1 MLQEQSRDAVPQEL
15 SALIEL
21 QQGMQTGKVA
31 PTTPQ
36 GQPTVAAQMAGA
48 AQQQMAPQ
56 MAPQMPMGSPAV
68 NQVARQAGIAG
79 QIQAMQQQRAMQ
91 QAQNPQA
98 VAQMAAQMMQQQRP
112 QMMAAGGVASLNP
125 RIKGFAPGGIVGYAG
140 DDESMAVE
148 PEFGGGTPT
157 EAEEPRLYAPREG
170 RRMTVA
176 EMRAA
181 GYPEGYIQRRLQTEG
196 FAPRSATPQAAAP
209 SVARPAAQPSD
220 VSALR
225 EASRIPPDVQ
235 AARDVDGLAI
245 LQSELKKAQQ
255 RLAEGDP
262 RAQGDIDAVMREI
275 RRLSGAQVASPAR
288 PSSIAASGESAQPM
302 PVAEAASSNQLMAL
316 INSAMGNIEEMKK
329 AQQFVP
335 QVAKPEEGIP
345 LTLERIRVRNE
356 LARQL
361 GLDPDMLTK
370 QAQQTEEYYKRG
382 EEKLA
387 QRQAEL
393 EARAPTEG
401 RIRTLLGMRGRR
413 FSDVVAGG
421 AERGMAYDE
430 AVRQQVARFEDL
442 KMQMEGLR
450 IDKVNTLKQLKY
462 ATDMGEYDKAMQYRQ
477 KLLDIDA
484 AEKKAAGDAAKASAQ
499 MQTQLAQVVGQT
511 IQKPGELERVMAEYQ
526 RLKAT
531 DPEAAKQY
539 LEDIGVIRGAG
550 RPSSGERLQ
559 LDQLKAL
566 QKTYTEQAENML
578 LPKEQREQAAKMLK
592 QVNDQI
598 AKLSGLE
605 TGAASAP
612 MYAVN
617 PKTGERIMSTDG
629 GQTWSPVTPAR

>member
-79 QIQAMQQQRAMQ
+79 QIQAMRQQQMQ
-91 QAQNPQA
+91 QA
-98 VAQMAAQMMQQQRP
+98 MMQQAAQATQRP
-112 QMMAAGGVASLNP
+112 PMMAAGGVASLNP

-140 DDESMAVE
+140 DDESYAIEPGDGYYAEPRTAEEMRGRDPMEILRRAAQFASRNVQRDPETGEVIPRRTEQPAVV
-148 PEFGGGTPT
+148 T
-157 EAEEPRLYAPREG
+157 EAERQED
-170 RRMTVA
+170 M
-176 EMRAA
+176 
-181 GYPEGYIQRRLQTEG
+181 RRL
-196 FAPRSATPQAAAP
+196 
-209 SVARPAAQPSD
+209 VARSQERQAEL
-220 VSALR
+220 VGTK
-225 EASRIPPDVQ
+225 IPPEVQ
-235 AARDVDGLAI
+235 AARDRDRLAI
-245 LQSELKKAQQ
+245 LQAELADAQRRAAQ
-255 RLAEGDP
+255 GDP
-262 RAQGDIDAVMREI
+262 RAQGDIESLRKEI
-275 RRLSGAQVASPAR
+275 QRATTGTSGAPTPRPA
-288 PSSIAASGESAQPM
+288 PLATSGEAAQPM
-302 PVAEAASSNQLMAL
+302 PAAEAASSNQLMAL

-413 FSDVVAGG
+413 FSDVVAAG

-430 AVRQQVARFEDL
+430 AVRNQVARFEDL

-499 MQTQLAQVVGQT
+499 MQTQLAQVIGQT

-531 DPEAAKQY
+531 DPEAARQY

-550 RPSSGERLQ
+550 RPPSGERLQ

-598 AKLSGLE
+598 AKLSKLD

>member
-68 NQVARQAGIAG
+68 NQVAQQAGLAA
-79 QIQAMQQQRAMQ
+79 QIQAMRQQQMQ
-91 QAQNPQA
+91 QA
-98 VAQMAAQMMQQQRP
+98 MMQQAAQATQRP
-112 QMMAAGGVASLNP
+112 PMMAAGGVASLNP
-125 RIKGFAPGGIVGYAG
+125 NIRGFKHGGIVGYAG

-196 FAPRSATPQAAAP
+196 FAPRPATPQAAAP

-225 EASRIPPDVQ
+225 ETARIPPDVQ
-235 AARDVDGLAI
+235 AARDRDALGI
-245 LQSELKKAQQ
+245 LQAELADAQRRASQ
-255 RLAEGDP
+255 GDP
-262 RAQGDIDAVMREI
+262 RAQGDIESLRKEI
-275 RRLSGAQVASPAR
+275 QRATTGTSGAPAPR
-288 PSSIAASGESAQPM
+288 PAPLATSGEAAQPM
-302 PVAEAASSNQLMAL
+302 PAAEAASSNQLMAL

-413 FSDVVAGG
+413 FSDVVAAG

-430 AVRQQVARFEDL
+430 SVRQQVARFEDL

-499 MQTQLAQVVGQT
+499 MQTQLAQVIGQT

-531 DPEAAKQY
+531 DPEAARQY

-550 RPSSGERLQ
+550 RPPSGERLQ

-598 AKLSGLE
+598 AKLSKLD